1 MKQDPIKL
9 ALDLAKAPLKKKK
22 RKHFEEGGSD
32 HESET
37 KDTETKDTSDNVREG
52 DVPGGLKGD
61 TGEFSQKVDE
71 SQGEVNAALAKA
83 QDAQQGLREANFKF
97 GSSPDTA
104 SDITTGAN
112 SPFANPNF
120 TKYKDTDTSYL
131 FGPSSPSN
139 PPLSGPITTAAGMST
154 PQLDAANAQFVEQQQ
169 LQDAVQA
176 QADAEEKAAM
186 AANNALLMRAGPITG
201 LEGLSDIQSGQNVP
215 GVGAANEG
223 HGGGGGGLD
232 RTVSAPDNSSNESGS
247 SFGGRGNGPMLYQ
260 NLVGPSVTDSSDDQ
274 RLIDAALSRTGPM
287 TGGFGGSSM
296 DAALS
301 RTGPITGGTNGTS
314 MDAALSR
321 TGPMTGND
329 MYAGQLGRVPTS
341 GFTDVNANIDAQI
354 QKLLPD
360 QTLMGMTGRNPI
372 DGYGN
377 TNAALRLAR
386 DSIVQNMGGSGAGST
401 PTNTTTGG
409 GTAPSFPNGNV
420 PMPPIPIRDL
430 QGPSWA
436 ESAASLFGLS
446 TQQQMDK
453 FYKQYED
460 QGLDPLTAYNK
471 AISDIQTMRANA
483 KPGPFDK
490 HGYVEPATTGAT
502 APVTPAVDT
511 TQPHV
516 APTLPGVAT
525 PYVPPN
531 TVAQTT
537 TPSLAGTGYADLG
550 ANASTLRQAQL
561 TQAIKNALRLAG
573 NNPYYG

>member
-83 QDAQQGLREANFKF
+83 QDAQQGLREANIKF

-112 SPFANPNF
+112 SPFADPNF

-201 LEGLSDIQSGQNVP
+201 L
-215 GVGAANEG
+215 
-223 HGGGGGGLD
+223 GGMPS
-232 RTVSAPDNSSNESGS
+232 TTAP
-247 SFGGRGNGPMLYQ
+247 
-260 NLVGPSVTDSSDDQ
+260 DQ

-301 RTGPITGGTNGTS
+301 RTGPITGGTNGTSMDAALSRTGPMTGGFSGSS

-420 PMPPIPIRDL
+420 PIPPIPIRDL

-471 AISDIQTMRANA
+471 AISDIQTMRDNA

-490 HGYVEPATTGAT
+490 HGSVEPATTSAT

-516 APTLPGVAT
+516 APKLPGVAN

>member
-32 HESET
+32 HESETKDTET

-83 QDAQQGLREANFKF
+83 QDAQQGLREANIKF

-112 SPFANPNF
+112 SPFADPNF

-201 LEGLSDIQSGQNVP
+201 L
-215 GVGAANEG
+215 
-223 HGGGGGGLD
+223 GGMPS
-232 RTVSAPDNSSNESGS
+232 TTAP
-247 SFGGRGNGPMLYQ
+247 
-260 NLVGPSVTDSSDDQ
+260 DQ

-301 RTGPITGGTNGTS
+301 RTGPITGGTNGTSMDAALSRTGPMTGGFSGSS

-502 APVTPAVDT
+502 ASVTPAVDT

-537 TPSLAGTGYADLG
+537 TPSSAGTGYADLG

>member
-37 KDTETKDTSDNVREG
+37 KDTETKDTETKDTSDNVREG

-71 SQGEVNAALAKA
+71 SQSEVNAALAKA
-83 QDAQQGLREANFKF
+83 QDAQQGLREANIKF

-112 SPFANPNF
+112 SPFADPNF

-201 LEGLSDIQSGQNVP
+201 L
-215 GVGAANEG
+215 
-223 HGGGGGGLD
+223 GGMPS
-232 RTVSAPDNSSNESGS
+232 TTAP
-247 SFGGRGNGPMLYQ
+247 
-260 NLVGPSVTDSSDDQ
+260 DQ

-314 MDAALSR
+314 MDAALSRTGPMTGGFSGSSVDAALSR

-537 TPSLAGTGYADLG
+537 TPSSAGTGYADLG

>member
-37 KDTETKDTSDNVREG
+37 KDTETKDTETKDTSDNVRKG

-83 QDAQQGLREANFKF
+83 QDAQQGLREANIKF

-139 PPLSGPITTAAGMST
+139 PALSGPITTAAGMST

-201 LEGLSDIQSGQNVP
+201 L
-215 GVGAANEG
+215 
-223 HGGGGGGLD
+223 GGMPS
-232 RTVSAPDNSSNESGS
+232 TTAP
-247 SFGGRGNGPMLYQ
+247 
-260 NLVGPSVTDSSDDQ
+260 DQ

-321 TGPMTGND
+321 TGPMTG
-329 MYAGQLGRVPTS
+329 GFSGTS
-341 GFTDVNANIDAQI
+341 MDAA
-354 QKLLPD
+354 LSRTGP
-360 QTLMGMTGRNPI
+360 MTGRNPI

-436 ESAASLFGLS
+436 ESAANLFGLS

-502 APVTPAVDT
+502 APVTPTVDT
-511 TQPHV
+511 TQPHI

-537 TPSLAGTGYADLG
+537 TPSSAGTGYADLG

>member
-22 RKHFEEGGSD
+22 RKHFDEGGSD
-32 HESET
+32 HESETKDTET

-83 QDAQQGLREANFKF
+83 QDAQQGLREANIKF

-201 LEGLSDIQSGQNVP
+201 L
-215 GVGAANEG
+215 
-223 HGGGGGGLD
+223 GGMPS
-232 RTVSAPDNSSNESGS
+232 TTAP
-247 SFGGRGNGPMLYQ
+247 
-260 NLVGPSVTDSSDDQ
+260 DQ

-301 RTGPITGGTNGTS
+301 RTGPITGGTNGTSMDAALSRTGPMTGGFSGSS

-502 APVTPAVDT
+502 APVTPTVDT
-511 TQPHV
+511 TQPHI

-537 TPSLAGTGYADLG
+537 TPSSAGTGYADLG